1 MSPLHSQDLPLFT
14 DYKKKNVSKFRRE
27 DQMGS
32 DQIVRFLMVLQAV
45 MISPEQVN
53 ISKQFAIFA
62 ISFCLFLSITNIKII
77 YPFFLVKHGKPL
89 TGMSVSVGVV
99 EPGNGVLQLQ

>member
-1 MSPLHSQDLPLFT
+1 MRPLHSQDLALFT
-14 DYKKKNVSKFRRE
+14 DYQKKNISKFGRE
-27 DQMGS
+27 DHIGS

-62 ISFCLFLSITNIKII
+62 D
-77 YPFFLVKHGKPL
+77 P
-89 TGMSVSVGVV
+89 
-99 EPGNGVLQLQ
+99 

>member
-1 MSPLHSQDLPLFT
+1 MRPLHSQDLALFT
-14 DYKKKNVSKFRRE
+14 DYQKKNIPKFGRE
-27 DQMGS
+27 DQIGS

-62 ISFCLFLSITNIKII
+62 D
-77 YPFFLVKHGKPL
+77 P
-89 TGMSVSVGVV
+89 
-99 EPGNGVLQLQ
+99 

>member
-1 MSPLHSQDLPLFT
+1 MSPLHSQDLALFT
-14 DYKKKNVSKFRRE
+14 DYQKKKNISEFGRE
-27 DQMGS
+27 DQIGS

-62 ISFCLFLSITNIKII
+62 D
-77 YPFFLVKHGKPL
+77 P
-89 TGMSVSVGVV
+89 
-99 EPGNGVLQLQ
+99 